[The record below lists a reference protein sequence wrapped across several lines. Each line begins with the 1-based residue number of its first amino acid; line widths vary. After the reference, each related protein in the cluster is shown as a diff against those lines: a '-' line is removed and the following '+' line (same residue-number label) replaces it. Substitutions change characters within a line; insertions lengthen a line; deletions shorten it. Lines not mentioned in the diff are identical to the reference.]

1 MENNMGSKD
10 QMIRMLAAIAI
21 IVLWYLNVISGII
34 GTLLLIVAAILVIT
48 SMVNFCPLYRAI
60 GGASRV
66 YCFACF

>member
-21 IVLWYLNVISGII
+21 IALWYLNVISGII

-60 GGASRV
+60 GYSSKK
-66 YCFACF
+66 

>member
-21 IVLWYLNVISGII
+21 IVLWYLNVISGMI

-60 GGASRV
+60 GYSSKK
-66 YCFACF
+66 

>member
-60 GGASRV
+60 GYSSKK
-66 YCFACF
+66 